1 MKGKISIVGCGGNG
15 LLAAQVLSSM
25 GFEQISVIDGDT
37 ISETDLERQSLYSRN
52 DLGFYKAD
60 TCRKKI
66 EKLNG
71 LKNVVSYD
79 VYLDSYNIEEILSGT
94 DIVLDGTDS
103 IRTRELINE
112 YSVKTEIPWI
122 MTASHGDMG
131 QIKFIFPGK
140 TSCLGCMMSGRTLI
154 PMNCH
159 YDSVEPYAPQGISV
173 LSTSM
178 IASFLSDEQV
188 SGDLMFIEFRKMSI
202 EKIRIDINPE
212 CSVCAGHEYT
222 LLEDKKIKGRQIY

>member
-1 MKGKISIVGCGGNG
+1 LKGKISIVGCGGNG

-37 ISETDLERQSLYSRN
+37 ISETDLGRQSLYSRN
-52 DLGFYKAD
+52 DLGFNKAE
-60 TCRKKI
+60 TCRNKI
-66 EKLNG
+66 EELNG
-71 LKNVVSYD
+71 LKNVVSYNF
-79 VYLDSYNIEEILSGT
+79 YLDSYNIEEILSGS

-112 YSVKTEIPWI
+112 YSVKKGIPWI
-122 MTASHGDMG
+122 MTASYGDMG
-131 QIKFIFPGK
+131 QIKFIFPEK
-140 TSCLGCMMSGRTLI
+140 TSCLGCMINGRNLI

-159 YDSVEPYAPQGISV
+159 YDSVEPYAPQGVSV

-178 IASFLSDEQV
+178 IASFLSGKQV
-188 SGDLMFIEFRKMSI
+188 SGDLMFIEFGKMSV
-202 EKIRIDINPE
+202 ERIRIDINPG
-212 CSVCAGHEYT
+212 CSVCAGHEYP